1 MSRTRLAGAYALV
14 ASIAAI
20 VLAAAILTGP
30 YRAVE
35 RSDYM
40 TYQVAARVTIEGRGA
55 CLYTVRCQERAQLD
69 IIGDEPSA
77 TTDTLLFTSPPWLA
91 VLVVPLVPFQ
101 LAVAFGIFTVLSL
114 LLLGLAAWRL
124 AWGGFGTRLV
134 ATALVLSAWPTVMAA
149 IRGQSSLAVAALL
162 GLSAG
167 ASLTGADGRAGALTG
182 LAALKPT
189 LVPLWGIRLLVARRW
204 RAIGVAA
211 GVVVAL
217 IAISLV
223 LVSPTAVAEYPWF
236 LRYLFRTETFGIHV
250 EEMINWR
257 GAAERLGA
265 GASPLVLG
273 GSALT
278 LAAVALSWWWARRS
292 PRALALAAA
301 TAFVATPLV
310 TPHANQHE
318 AILAS
323 LGLLIAIAA
332 VEELRPRLAV
342 GAITMQALLWVGPLL
357 TNEASAWLLFSL
369 LIASLIGLALLS
381 WREGARSF
389 RPGPVPAGTD

>member
-1 MSRTRLAGAYALV
+1 
-14 ASIAAI
+14 
-20 VLAAAILTGP
+20 
-30 YRAVE
+30 
-35 RSDYM
+35 
-40 TYQVAARVTIEGRGA
+40 
-55 CLYTVRCQERAQLD
+55 
-69 IIGDEPSA
+69 
-77 TTDTLLFTSPPWLA
+77 
-91 VLVVPLVPFQ
+91 
-101 LAVAFGIFTVLSL
+101 
-114 LLLGLAAWRL
+114 
-124 AWGGFGTRLV
+124 
-134 ATALVLSAWPTVMAA
+134 
-149 IRGQSSLAVAALL
+149 
-162 GLSAG
+162 
-167 ASLTGADGRAGALTG
+167 
-182 LAALKPT
+182 
-189 LVPLWGIRLLVARRW
+189 
-204 RAIGVAA
+204 
-211 GVVVAL
+211 
-217 IAISLV
+217 
-223 LVSPTAVAEYPWF
+223 
-236 LRYLFRTETFGIHV
+236 
-250 EEMINWR
+250 MINWR